1 MSRAMDAPEQDV
13 GVGDGDGLPTYENLA
28 EAHGPN
34 SRCARLP
41 RLRSIHDVFSTSLLV
56 QVRQVEELDR
66 EEVIS
71 FAYFHHRSALSSFS
85 KSR

>member
-13 GVGDGDGLPTYENLA
+13 GVGDGDGLPTYQNLA

-34 SRCARLP
+34 SRSAQSL
-41 RLRSIHDVFSTSLLV
+41 RLRSMHEVFSTSLII

-66 EEVIS
+66 EEVIF
-71 FAYFHHRSALSSFS
+71 FAHFPQRSALSSFS